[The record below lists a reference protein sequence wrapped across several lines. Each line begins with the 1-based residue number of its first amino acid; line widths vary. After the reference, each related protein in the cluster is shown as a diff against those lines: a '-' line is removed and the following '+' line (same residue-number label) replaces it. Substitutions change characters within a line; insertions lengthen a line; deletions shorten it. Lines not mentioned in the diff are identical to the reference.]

1 VAVVRG
7 FEHEIDDEATMAPVI
22 RDAERDLFR

>member
-1 VAVVRG
+1 VARIRG
-7 FEHEIDDEATMAPVI
+7 YAWRRDDTASMATVI